1 MQDPG
6 TKIYIARKSDT
17 ACKHLAGSMQSQDW
31 VSTSWVQS
39 TRWDPMQPETCPCM

>member
-17 ACKHLAGSMQSQDW
+17 ACKHLACSFAESGLGLNKLGPKYK
-31 VSTSWVQS
+31 VGPYAV
-39 TRWDPMQPETCPCM
+39 